1 MLLSCRVKKGMR
13 RFGDSFLEERR
24 VAFYSDRLRVMVA
37 PGCLGSRDTWLRY
50 YPGVSF
56 GNPGGLSLSKGIAV
70 GHIGKMG
77 LPVGAGQLMVE
88 AAGALGSIRLW
99 PQGPGCAL

>member
-1 MLLSCRVKKGMR
+1 MSL
-13 RFGDSFLEERR
+13 
-24 VAFYSDRLRVMVA
+24 
-37 PGCLGSRDTWLRY
+37 
-50 YPGVSF
+50 

-70 GHIGKMG
+70 GHIGKVG
-77 LPVGAGQLMVE
+77 LPVGEGQHMVE